1 MKPVRFGIVS
11 TAKIARDWVIPAMK
25 AVPECDVVAIS
36 SRDPERGARVAA
48 EFNIPRSYASLSDLL
63 KDETVE
69 AVYVPTPN
77 NQHVDDAIAAAR
89 AGKHVLCEK
98 PLALDAAEARRLAA
112 VQLET
117 GVEISEAFM
126 VRYHPRWLAA
136 REIIR
141 SGRLGRV
148 TQIHATYSVVNDNP
162 QDIRF
167 QSELGGGALGDVGV
181 YPITA
186 ARFLFGAEPIAATA
200 TFEKLSPDGV
210 DIAVAGLLEFPEN
223 RNLLFSGALLQ
234 AWAHWIMVIG
244 TLGWMEIPVAVWPS
258 IKQETVIRVRKRD
271 DMFDQ
276 DVEVI
281 RIPPANQYEHEV
293 RDFARAVRGEIE
305 QPWPIGDAVAEMQIL
320 DAIRK
325 SAAKQARI
333 QIHQQRPPVAEIF
346 CR

>member
-25 AVPECDVVAIS
+25 AVPECEVVAIS
-36 SRDPERGARVAA
+36 SRDGSRAARVAS
-48 EFNIPRSYASLSDLL
+48 EFGISKHYTAFTDLL
-63 KDETVE
+63 NDDEVE
-69 AVYVPTPN
+69 AIYIPTPN
-77 NQHVDDAIAAAR
+77 NRHVEDAIAAAR

-98 PLALDAAEARRLAA
+98 PLALDAADALRLAE
-112 VQLET
+112 VQLQT
-117 GVEISEAFM
+117 GVQISEAFM

-148 TQIHATYSVVNDNP
+148 TQIHATYSVINDNP

-167 QSELGGGALGDVGV
+167 QPELGGGALGDVGV

-186 ARFLFGAEPIAATA
+186 ARFLFEAEPLAATA
-200 TFEKLSPDGV
+200 TFEKLAPDGV
-210 DIAVAGLLEFPEN
+210 DIAVAGLLEFPDN

-244 TLGWMEIPVAVWPS
+244 TDGWMEIPVAVWPS
-258 IKQETVIRVRKRD
+258 AKQETIIKLRKRD
-271 DMFDQ
+271 DIYER

-281 RIPPANQYEHEV
+281 GFAPANQYEEEV
-293 RDFARAVRGEIE
+293 REFARAIRGEIE
-305 QPWPIGDAVAEMQIL
+305 QSWPISDAVAGMHVL
-320 DAIRK
+320 DAIRR
-325 SAAKQARI
+325 SAAEKARVLV
-333 QIHQQRPPVAEIF
+333 QRD
-346 CR
+346 RG

>member
-25 AVPECDVVAIS
+25 AVPECEVVAIS
-36 SRDPERGARVAA
+36 SRDGSRAASVAS
-48 EFNIPRSYASLSDLL
+48 EFGISKHYTSFSDLL
-63 KDETVE
+63 NDDEVE
-69 AVYVPTPN
+69 AIYIPTPN
-77 NQHVDDAIAAAR
+77 NRHVEDAIAAAR

-98 PLALDAAEARRLAA
+98 PLALDAADALRLAE
-112 VQLET
+112 VQLQT
-117 GVEISEAFM
+117 GVQISEAFM

-148 TQIHATYSVVNDNP
+148 TQIHATYSVINDNP

-167 QSELGGGALGDVGV
+167 QPELGGGALGDVGV

-186 ARFLFGAEPIAATA
+186 ARFLFEAEPIAATA
-200 TFEKLSPDGV
+200 TFEKLAPDGV
-210 DIAVAGLLEFPEN
+210 DIAVAGLLEFPDN

-244 TLGWMEIPVAVWPS
+244 TDGWMEIPVAVWPS
-258 IKQETVIRVRKRD
+258 AKQETIIKLRKRD
-271 DMFDQ
+271 DIYDQ

-281 RIPPANQYEHEV
+281 RFPPANQYEEEV
-293 RDFARAVRGEIE
+293 SEFARAIRGEIK
-305 QPWPIGDAVAEMQIL
+305 QSWPISDAVAGMHVL
-320 DAIRK
+320 DAIRR
-325 SAAKQARI
+325 SAEERARVLV
-333 QIHQQRPPVAEIF
+333 HRD
-346 CR
+346 RG

>member
-1 MKPVRFGIVS
+1 MMKPVRFGIVS

-25 AVPECDVVAIS
+25 AVSECEVVAIS
-36 SRDPERGARVAA
+36 SRDASRVARVASKFDISRQHMSLA
-48 EFNIPRSYASLSDLL
+48 ELL
-63 KDETVE
+63 NDDEVE
-69 AVYVPTPN
+69 AVYIPTPN
-77 NQHVDDAIAAAR
+77 NRHVEDAIAAAR

-98 PLALDAAEARRLAA
+98 PLALNAAEALRLAE
-112 VQLET
+112 VQAET

-148 TQIHATYSVVNDNP
+148 TQIHATYSVINDNP

-167 QSELGGGALGDVGV
+167 QPELGGGALGDVGV

-186 ARFLFGAEPIAATA
+186 ARFLFEAEPIAATA
-200 TFEKLSPDGV
+200 TFETLAPDGV
-210 DIAVAGLLEFPEN
+210 DVAVAGLIEFPNN

-244 TLGWMEIPVAVWPS
+244 TDGWMEIPIAVWPS
-258 IKQETVIRVRKRD
+258 AQQETIIKLRRRND
-271 DMFDQ
+271 IYDQ
-276 DVEVI
+276 DVEII
-281 RIPPANQYEHEV
+281 RFPPVNQYEEEV
-293 RDFARAVRGEIE
+293 REFARTVRGEIK
-305 QPWPIGDAVAEMQIL
+305 QQWPIKDAVAGMCVL

-325 SAAKQARI
+325 SAAEKTRV
-333 QIHQQRPPVAEIF
+333 PVHDGR
-346 CR
+346 CSD

>member
-25 AVPECDVVAIS
+25 AVPECEVVAIS
-36 SRDPERGARVAA
+36 SRDGSRAARVAS
-48 EFNIPRSYASLSDLL
+48 EFGISKHYTSFSDLL
-63 KDETVE
+63 NDDEVE
-69 AVYVPTPN
+69 AIYIPTPN
-77 NQHVDDAIAAAR
+77 NRHVEDAIAAAR

-98 PLALDAAEARRLAA
+98 PLALDAADALRLAE
-112 VQLET
+112 VQLQT
-117 GVEISEAFM
+117 GVQISEAFM

-148 TQIHATYSVVNDNP
+148 TQIHATYSVTNDNP

-167 QSELGGGALGDVGV
+167 QPELGGGALGDVGV

-186 ARFLFGAEPIAATA
+186 ARFLFEAEPIAATA
-200 TFEKLSPDGV
+200 TFEKLAPDGV
-210 DIAVAGLLEFPEN
+210 DIAVAGLLEFPDN

-244 TLGWMEIPVAVWPS
+244 TDGWMEIPVAVWPS
-258 IKQETVIRVRKRD
+258 AKQETIIKLRKRD
-271 DMFDQ
+271 DIYDR

-281 RIPPANQYEHEV
+281 RFAPANQYEEEV
-293 RDFARAVRGEIE
+293 REFARAIRGEIK
-305 QPWPIGDAVAEMQIL
+305 QSWPISDAVAGMHVL
-320 DAIRK
+320 DAIRR
-325 SAAKQARI
+325 SAADRARVLV
-333 QIHQQRPPVAEIF
+333 HRD
-346 CR
+346 RG

>member
-25 AVPECDVVAIS
+25 AVPECEVVAIS
-36 SRDPERGARVAA
+36 SRDGSRAARVAS
-48 EFNIPRSYASLSDLL
+48 EFGISKHYTSFSDLL
-63 KDETVE
+63 NDDEVE
-69 AVYVPTPN
+69 AIYIPTPN
-77 NQHVDDAIAAAR
+77 NRHVEDAIAAAR

-98 PLALDAAEARRLAA
+98 PLALDAADALRLAE
-112 VQLET
+112 VQLQT
-117 GVEISEAFM
+117 GVQISEAFM

-148 TQIHATYSVVNDNP
+148 TQIHATYSVINDNP

-167 QSELGGGALGDVGV
+167 QPELGGGALGDVGV

-186 ARFLFGAEPIAATA
+186 ARFLFEAEPIAATA
-200 TFEKLSPDGV
+200 TFEKLAPDGV
-210 DIAVAGLLEFPEN
+210 DIAVAGLLEFPDN

-244 TLGWMEIPVAVWPS
+244 TDGWMEIPVAVWPS
-258 IKQETVIRVRKRD
+258 AKQETIIKLRKRD
-271 DMFDQ
+271 DIYDR

-281 RIPPANQYEHEV
+281 RFAPANQYEEEV
-293 RDFARAVRGEIE
+293 REFARAIRGEIK
-305 QPWPIGDAVAEMQIL
+305 QSWPISDAVAGMHVL
-320 DAIRK
+320 DAIRR
-325 SAAKQARI
+325 SAADRARVLV
-333 QIHQQRPPVAEIF
+333 HRD
-346 CR
+346 RG